1 MGRFLLSEKRFCKL
15 ITVNC
20 SLRSKM
26 PKTKLQKKEI
36 VTELTEKVGR
46 AKSLIFA
53 DFKGLTMSQLSVIRG
68 QLTDISA
75 ELIVTK
81 NNLLRIALKDSHIN
95 IDEKSIDGP
104 TATLLAYDDQITPIK
119 VLTKGLKDIQIGKI
133 KSGFLD
139 GEILDE
145 AKIQKLAS
153 LPSKDELRAKV
164 VGSLGAPLYGIVGVL
179 QANLRNLVYALD
191 QIRVKKGGE

>member
-1 MGRFLLSEKRFCKL
+1 
-15 ITVNC
+15 
-20 SLRSKM
+20 M

-36 VTELTEKVGR
+36 VTELTEKVGK
-46 AKSLIFA
+46 AKSLVFA
-53 DFKGLTMSQLSVIRG
+53 DYQGLTMSQLSVIRI
-68 QLTDISA
+68 QLSEINA

-95 IDEKSIDGP
+95 IDDASIEGP
-104 TATLLAYDDQITPIK
+104 IATLLAYDDESSPIK

-133 KSGFLD
+133 KSGILD

-179 QANLRNLVYALD
+179 QANLRNLVYALE
-191 QIRVKKGGE
+191 QIRKQKGGE

>member
-1 MGRFLLSEKRFCKL
+1 
-15 ITVNC
+15 
-20 SLRSKM
+20 M

-36 VTELTEKVGR
+36 VTELTEKVGK
-46 AKSLIFA
+46 AKSLVFA
-53 DFKGLTMSQLSVIRG
+53 DYQGLTMSQLSVIRI
-68 QLTDISA
+68 QLAEINA

-95 IDEKSIDGP
+95 IDDASIEGP
-104 TATLLAYDDQITPIK
+104 IATLLAYDDEISPIK

-133 KSGFLD
+133 KSGILD

-179 QANLRNLVYALD
+179 QANLRNLVYALE
-191 QIRVKKGGE
+191 QIRKQKGGE